1 MTSIKV
7 PERVRDQLNQVVADL
22 TRERGRTVT
31 AAEALEFLYDAHQ
44 ATVHRRREAAERRLA
59 EAAGNP
65 EAVARAKRI
74 FDSLSLLRQNRLDE
88 DGT

>member
-7 PERVRDQLNQVVADL
+7 PERVRDQIHQIVAEL

-31 AAEALEFLYDAHQ
+31 AAEALQFLFERHQ
-44 ATVHRRREAAERRLA
+44 AASHQRREAAERRLA

-65 EAVARAKRI
+65 DAVAAAKRL
-74 FDSLSLLRQNRLDE
+74 FDHLRDKN
-88 DGT
+88 GTQ